1 MMLPEGIPT
10 VRVTGRYLFPD
21 GRPLSGQIVW
31 RAPNLLTFADH
42 DVILGGPVTVPLD
55 EQGAF
60 TVELPATDAP
70 GMSPSGWSYSVAEQF
85 AGVPQNRVYQVLL
98 PAETPAVDIADI
110 APTDPSTPNYVAVR
124 GASAYEVAVA
134 QGFVGTVDEW
144 LASLVG
150 PQGVQGVEG
159 DDAYEVAVA
168 AGYTGTREQW
178 LASLVGPQ
186 GEQGPQGPQGEQG
199 PQGAPGVVQSV
210 NGQAVAEVVLDAGD
224 VNALPDTGVVAGGS
238 LFLDSAGGP
247 GYRGFNFRTDGARR
261 WVFQVDNGAESG
273 GDAGSD
279 FELAAWADDDTWKSV
294 ALSGKRATGQVGIGA
309 TAAELLPG
317 ARLTVNGA
325 AGLVDLAT
333 DPAAAPGGALLYSK
347 GGTAYVRQADG
358 TIVPVAGGGGGGGA
372 VDSVNGQTGVV
383 VLDAADVGAAT
394 ADHTH
399 TAAQVGALA
408 TTARG
413 AANGVASLDAATRVP
428 IAQLPTAIGRNAWTP
443 QALGFQAWSVDPA
456 AVANPTTLK
465 AAVVGR
471 IYMCGINIT
480 ESTQVNRVVIMARGW
495 AGSTAVPAARFFAG
509 IYNESGT
516 RVAWTGSTALSNV
529 PAAGQIT
536 GSAPGMTNNHIGA
549 VPLPLT
555 ATATLAPGRYWAA
568 FLLSAGSATDFYYM
582 HIQNEA
588 PSNPGNFF
596 LGTAF
601 QRHWCIASGQT
612 TLPATVNQAN
622 GEVGL
627 DPAIMALAMV

>member
-1 MMLPEGIPT
+1 MLPEGIPT

-70 GMSPSGWSYSVAEQF
+70 GMNPSGWSYSVAEQF
-85 AGVPQNRVYQVLL
+85 ASVPQNRVYNVLL
-98 PAETPAVDIADI
+98 PAETPEVDIADI

-134 QGFVGTVDEW
+134 QGFVGTVEQW

-150 PQGVQGVEG
+150 PQGVKGDTGATGPAG

-168 AGYTGTREQW
+168 AGYAGTREQW
-178 LASLVGPQ
+178 LASLVGPK
-186 GEQGPQGPQGEQG
+186 GDKGDRGDQGPA
-199 PQGAPGVVQSV
+199 GAPGVVQSI
-210 NGQAVAEVVLDAGD
+210 NGQSAAEITLTAADVGAVANSGAYSRMDGMLHVVYA
-224 VNALPDTGVVAGGS
+224 
-238 LFLDSAGGP
+238 
-247 GYRGFNFRTDGARR
+247 
-261 WVFQVDNGAESG
+261 
-273 GDAGSD
+273 
-279 FELAAWADDDTWKSV
+279 
-294 ALSGKRATGQVGIGA
+294 GA
-309 TAAELLPG
+309 TADVFKASDAAQSKYTAISKNAELITNTTATLLD
-317 ARLTVNGA
+317 ARIGGA
-325 AGLVDLAT
+325 AATFGGGSGGILAFANAT
-333 DPAAAPGGALLYSK
+333 APPTTNPAGAAMYAEGGVLK
-347 GGTAYVRQADG
+347 VRQADG
-358 TIVPVAGGGGGGGA
+358 TVVQVGAGGGTAPVTSVNSKTGA
-372 VDSVNGQTGVV
+372 V
-383 VLDAADVGAAT
+383 VLT
-394 ADHTH
+394 ASD
-399 TAAQVGALA
+399 VGALA

-413 AANGVASLDAATRVP
+413 AANGVASLDGTTRVP
-428 IAQLPTAIGRNAWTP
+428 IGQLPTAIGRNAWTP

-471 IYMCGINIT
+471 IYLCGINIT

-495 AGSTAVPAARFFAG
+495 AGSSAVPAARFFAG

-601 QRHWCIASGQT
+601 QRHWCIPSGQT
-612 TLPATVNQAN
+612 TLPATVNQAT